1 MNTIEVTILSIII
14 MITIGYILK
23 RIDFFSSE
31 DTNLLNKIVINLL
44 LPCMIFNGLYSADLS
59 LISKLGILPFIML
72 FTSFFTGLISFIILK
87 YFNYDD
93 KKLWSVLVTI
103 MIANT
108 AFMGYPVTLG
118 IFGYDGFIRAIFC
131 DISTSCIFLILSFI
145 LVLKFGGS
153 VKGAFKKILTFPPL
167 WAIILALIFNSFSI
181 PIPETLN
188 ITVGYF
194 ADATVPLIMLS
205 LGISINLEGLYR
217 NKIMVIFTSIMKLAI
232 FPLIAFI
239 IVNILGLVDLQYTIS
254 VVEASMPSGMLSLV
268 LAITYKLD
276 SELTSD
282 CILINTVISLIT
294 LPIIVMIL

>member
-118 IFGYDGFIRAIFC
+118 IYGADGFLRDIFC
-131 DISTSCIFLILSFI
+131 DMVTLCIFLILSF
-145 LVLKFGGS
+145 VL
-153 VKGAFKKILTFPPL
+153 
-167 WAIILALIFNSFSI
+167 
-181 PIPETLN
+181 
-188 ITVGYF
+188 
-194 ADATVPLIMLS
+194 
-205 LGISINLEGLYR
+205 
-217 NKIMVIFTSIMKLAI
+217 
-232 FPLIAFI
+232 
-239 IVNILGLVDLQYTIS
+239 
-254 VVEASMPSGMLSLV
+254 
-268 LAITYKLD
+268 
-276 SELTSD
+276 
-282 CILINTVISLIT
+282 
-294 LPIIVMIL
+294 